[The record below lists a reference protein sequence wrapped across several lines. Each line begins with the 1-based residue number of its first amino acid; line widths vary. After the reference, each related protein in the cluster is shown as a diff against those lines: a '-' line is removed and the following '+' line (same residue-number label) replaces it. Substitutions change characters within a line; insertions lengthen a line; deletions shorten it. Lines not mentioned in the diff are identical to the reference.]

1 MVTPDVAK
9 AKIAAIERHLAR
21 LEELRKGRPGLLPVE
36 IEEMLHLNL
45 FAAVQA
51 CLELAS
57 HVVSSEGYGVPGTLA
72 ESFTLLERQAVID
85 ARLADLL
92 RKMAGFRNIFVH
104 RYAEIDRAVIDR
116 IVKNNLGD
124 LRRFAT
130 VITDR
135 FGLRR

>member
-1 MVTPDVAK
+1 VVNADVAK

-21 LEELRKGRPGLLPVE
+21 IDEVRRGRPGLLPLE
-36 IEEMLHLNL
+36 MEEMTHLNL

-72 ESFTLLERQAVID
+72 ESFTLLEKQGAID
-85 ARLADLL
+85 AKLAARL

-104 RYAEIDRAVIDR
+104 RYAEIDRAVIDM

-124 LRRFAT
+124 LRRFA
-130 VITDR
+130 DR
-135 FGLRR
+135 IATKFGLGA